1 LTYAAVEKIFKTM
14 VESEGCV
21 SGKIYASE
29 MREKHVRPFCR
40 EAANG
45 FEGAFEALTNQATG
59 FAGGI

>member
-1 LTYAAVEKIFKTM
+1 LSLGQAEENA
-14 VESEGCV
+14 
-21 SGKIYASE
+21 SGKGHARVMSKEHICP
-29 MREKHVRPFCR
+29 VCR